1 MPSPT
6 LYLVDGYAL
15 IYRAF
20 FAMIARPLTT
30 RRGENT
36 SAAWGVTNFLLRLLE
51 RRRPDYLGWVHDMGV
66 SFRHETYA
74 EYKATREK
82 LTQELQQD
90 FDRSVERI
98 EQILEAFGVPV
109 VGVDGYEADD
119 VIGTLATA
127 GVAQGLEVVIV
138 SGDKDFYQLIGPG
151 VALLNPGRGGP
162 AAVEEHWVDQSN
174 ASNRLGVPP
183 ERVVD
188 YLALVGDS
196 SDNVPGVKGV
206 GEKTALELLSTF
218 GDLDAILANAE
229 RIAGKR
235 AREAVVQHADLA
247 RLSREL
253 VTIRRDVPV
262 ALDLEALRVRPPDV
276 PRLTELFTELEF
288 RSLIPKLASL
298 QVAGAGAPAPAAPRA
313 PVVAAVPAPATAA
326 PGALAAVTAEPTIVG
341 DPAAL
346 AAVVAECRRAPLV
359 ALDTETTSL
368 DPMRAALVGMS
379 LAGAPGRSWYL
390 PFAHVAPD
398 GELAGGVPPRNLP
411 PLASDAL
418 RPLRALLADP
428 AVPKAGHNVKYDW
441 LVLRRAGVDLAG
453 VAYDSMLAS
462 FVLDPGRRSHA
473 IDVLASERLSLRM
486 RTYQELVG
494 RGRAERSFA
503 AVPLADAARYCAAD
517 SETVLRL
524 RDAFRPE
531 LEDHQLVRLLETIE
545 VPLIP
550 VLVEMEWHGVLVD
563 LERLGEIARAF
574 THELAELE
582 QTIYRV
588 AGAEF
593 NINSTPQLRHVLF
606 EKHQLPVL
614 KRTKTG
620 ASTDYDVLEQL
631 AAMGHE
637 VPRLL
642 IEYRELSKL
651 KSTYVDALPGFI
663 NPATGRIHTSF
674 NQTGA
679 ATGRLSSSEPN
690 LQNIP
695 VRTPRGETIRRAF
708 VAPPGAVLVTAD
720 YSQIEL
726 RLLAHL
732 SGDPAFVQAFEQG
745 GDIHR
750 QTAAII
756 FGVPQDQVTAEMRA
770 RAKTINFGTIYGQG
784 SFALSR
790 QLGITQDE
798 AKEFIRQYFTRFAG
812 VRAWLDRTVAEAR
825 QRGYVETLFGRRRYI
840 PELKD
845 RNFNIRAFGE
855 RTATNSPLQGSAADV
870 IKIAMIGIAGALS
883 AGGLASRMILQVHDE
898 LVLEVPEP
906 EQEPA
911 TELVKRHME
920 TAASLRVPLVV
931 SIGVGRN
938 WVDAKG

>member
-15 IYRAF
+15 ISRAF
-20 FAMIARPLTT
+20 CAMIARPLTT

-119 VIGTLATA
+119 VIGTLTTA

-151 VALLNPGRGGP
+151 VALLTPGRGGP

-235 AREAVVQHADLA
+235 AREAVLQHAALA
-247 RLSREL
+247 RLSRE
-253 VTIRRDVPV
+253 
-262 ALDLEALRVRPPDV
+262 
-276 PRLTELFTELEF
+276 
-288 RSLIPKLASL
+288 
-298 QVAGAGAPAPAAPRA
+298 
-313 PVVAAVPAPATAA
+313 
-326 PGALAAVTAEPTIVG
+326 
-341 DPAAL
+341 
-346 AAVVAECRRAPLV
+346 VVAECRRAPLV

-473 IDVLASERLSLRM
+473 IDELASERLSLRM

-563 LERLGEIARAF
+563 LEHLGEIARAF

-756 FGVPQDQVTAEMRA
+756 FGVPQDQVTPEMRA
-770 RAKTINFGTIYGQG
+770 RAKTINFATIYGQG
-784 SFALSR
+784 AFALSR
-790 QLGITQDE
+790 QLGITQEE

-812 VRAWLDRTVAEAR
+812 VRAWLDRTVAGAR
-825 QRGYVETLFGRRRYI
+825 EKGFVETLFGRRRYI
-840 PELKD
+840 PELRD
-845 RNFNIRAFGE
+845 RNFNVPAFGE
-855 RTATNSPLQGSAADV
+855 RTSTNSPLQGSAADL
-870 IKIAMIGIAGALS
+870 IKIAMVRIGQ
-883 AGGLASRMILQVHDE
+883 GLRARRLATRMLLQVHDE
-898 LVLEVPEP
+898 LVFEVPEG
-906 EQEPA
+906 EEETA
-911 TELVKRHME
+911 TSLVKRHME
-920 TAASLRVPLVV
+920 EAARLSVPLVV
-931 SIGVGRN
+931 SVGTGSN
-938 WVDAKG
+938 WVDAKE